1 MAIDKTINIK
11 VLSDKAQKNISNIN
25 EVIDEQRAILVL
37 LEEEYLKAKKALD
50 DYNSSNRTN
59 LAQERVLKKTL
70 KERKDALQD
79 QRLGLKKLALEQ
91 RESNKAAKVF
101 RDGQKENTNII
112 RGIDKLTG
120 GYATKLVKLKKGFV
134 SGVGAVKGFITGLS
148 GVQKALIATGFGA
161 AIAAIGLLISNLDKF
176 KTKTDETAERNKKL
190 AEALGGKQG
199 TIVKLQTYADV
210 VKTADPQ
217 TKEFKNALA
226 KLKKEGF
233 DPARQSLDDFIQSQ
247 IKYIQ
252 LRAKQG
258 VVEAELTEKFTELQ
272 EFEAEKREKNL
283 RIRQLE
289 DKAEKETNLVRR
301 KRIQSNIEF
310 QKKALKNL
318 EDDFQPVIE
327 EVKKLNEELSGL
339 TGEVLTAEN
348 KTEGRRVRTPF
359 DTTDKRQAFLDKLEE
374 DVNLMQI
381 DLDGS
386 DLALDLDGVINGEG
400 ASDAEVAAESLR
412 LKYDALNQTELEQL
426 NVEEQRELS
435 KLDGLV
441 GFEETRTQI
450 EEVFAQKREEITK
463 KENDAKQQALEGY
476 AQAISGISS
485 VIGQDTQEGKMLA
498 IAASLINTY
507 AAIAG
512 QLKAFS
518 GVPIPGYAIAQ
529 AIATGVV
536 GFANVKKIASVKIPK
551 TQGSAGAVSGSVTS
565 GGGSAPAPPSFN
577 IVGVS
582 DTNQLADA
590 IGGQTQQPIQAF
602 VEANDVTTAQ
612 SLENNIVEGATL

>member
-1 MAIDKTINIK
+1 MATERTIEIK
-11 VLSDKAQKNISNIN
+11 VLSDKAQKNINNIN

-50 DYNSSNRTN
+50 DYNASNRTN
-59 LAQERVLKKTL
+59 LAQEKLLKKTL

-101 RDGQKENTNII
+101 REGQKENTNII

-161 AIAAIGLLISNLDKF
+161 AIAAIGLVVANLDKF
-176 KTKTDETAERNKKL
+176 KRKTDETAERNKKL
-190 AEALGGKQG
+190 AEALGGTQG
-199 TIVKLQTYADV
+199 TIVKLQTYANV

-233 DPARQSLDDFIQSQ
+233 DPARQSLDNFIDSQ

-283 RIRQLE
+283 QIRQLE

-301 KRIQSNIEF
+301 KRIQQNIEF
-310 QKKALKNL
+310 QKEALKNL

-339 TGEVLTAEN
+339 TGEVLTTEN
-348 KTEGRRVRTPF
+348 KTEGRTVRTPF
-359 DTTDKRQAFLDKLEE
+359 DTPEKRQAFLDKLEQ
-374 DVNLMQI
+374 DVNLMQEEI
-381 DLDGS
+381 DSS
-386 DLALDLDGVINGEG
+386 DLFLDFEQGDP
-400 ASDAEVAAESLR
+400 STQAEVAAEGLR
-412 LKYDALNQTELEQL
+412 LKYEALNQTELEQL
-426 NVEEQRELS
+426 NVQEQLELA
-435 KLDGLV
+435 KLDGIEGV
-441 GFEETRTQI
+441 EETRTQI
-450 EEVFAQKREEITK
+450 EQFYAEKREDITK

-476 AQAISGISS
+476 ASAISGISS
-485 VIGQDTQEGKMLA
+485 AIGQDTQEGKVLA

-518 GVPIPGYAIAQ
+518 GVPIPGYAVAQ
-529 AIATGVV
+529 AIATGAV
-536 GFANVKKIASVKIPK
+536 GFANVKKIASVKIPNTK
-551 TQGSAGAVSGSVTS
+551 GGGSSISGSVSSS
-565 GGGSAPAPPSFN
+565 GNSATQAPSFN
-577 IVGVS
+577 IVGATETS
-582 DTNQLADA
+582 QLADA
-590 IGGQTQQPIQAF
+590 IGGQTQQPVQAF
-602 VEANDVTTAQ
+602 VVANDVTTAQ

>member
-1 MAIDKTINIK
+1 MAIEKTIDIK

-50 DYNSSNRTN
+50 DYNSSNRN
-59 LAQERVLKKTL
+59 NIAQERVLKKTL

-79 QRLGLKKLALEQ
+79 QRLGLKKLAVEQ

-161 AIAAIGLLISNLDKF
+161 VIAAIGLLISNLDKF

-199 TIVKLQTYADV
+199 TIIKLQTYADV

-226 KLKKEGF
+226 ELKKEGF
-233 DPARQSLDDFIQSQ
+233 DPARQSLDDFIESQ

-310 QKKALKNL
+310 QKEALKNL

-339 TGEVLTAEN
+339 TGEVLTTEN
-348 KTEGRRVRTPF
+348 KTGGKRVRTPF
-359 DTTDKRQAFLDKLEE
+359 DTEAKRKAFLDKLEE

-381 DLDGS
+381 ELDGS
-386 DLALDLDGVINGEG
+386 DLALDIIGEG

-412 LKYDALNQTELEQL
+412 LKYDLLNQTELEQL
-426 NVEEQRELS
+426 DVEKQMELS

-450 EEVFAQKREEITK
+450 EEVFAKKREEIIK

-529 AIATGVV
+529 AIATGAV

-551 TQGSAGAVSGSVTS
+551 TQGSAGAVSGSVTG

-577 IVGVS
+577 IVGAS

-602 VEANDVTTAQ
+602 VVANDVTTAQ
-612 SLENNIVEGATL
+612 SLENNIVEGATIG

>member
-1 MAIDKTINIK
+1 MATEKVIEIK
-11 VLSDKAQKNISNIN
+11 VLSDQAQKNINDIN

-79 QRLGLKKLALEQ
+79 QRLGLKKLAIEQ

-101 RDGQKENTNII
+101 REGQKENTNII

-161 AIAAIGLLISNLDKF
+161 AIAAIGLVVANLDKF

-190 AEALGGKQG
+190 AEALGGTQG

-233 DPARQSLDDFIQSQ
+233 DPARQSLDNFIDSQ

-283 RIRQLE
+283 RIKQLE

-301 KRIQSNIEF
+301 KRIQQNIKF
-310 QKKALKNL
+310 QKEALKNL

-339 TGEVLTAEN
+339 TGEVLTTEN
-348 KTEGRRVRTPF
+348 KTEGRTVRTPF
-359 DTTDKRQAFLDKLEE
+359 DTADKRQAFLDKLAE
-374 DVNLMQI
+374 DVDLMQEE
-381 DLDGS
+381 LDAS
-386 DLALDLDGVINGEG
+386 DLFLDFEQGDP
-400 ASDAEVAAESLR
+400 STQAEVAAEGLR
-412 LKYDALNQTELEQL
+412 LKYEALNQTELEQL
-426 NVEEQRELS
+426 NVQEQLELA
-435 KLDGLV
+435 KLDGIEGV
-441 GFEETRTQI
+441 EETRTQI
-450 EEVFAQKREEITK
+450 EQFYAQKREEITK
-463 KENDAKQQALEGY
+463 KENDAKQQALKGY
-476 AQAISGISS
+476 ASAISGISS
-485 VIGQDTQEGKMLA
+485 AIGQDTQEGKMLA

-507 AAIAG
+507 ATIAG

-518 GVPIPGYAIAQ
+518 GVPIPGYAVAQ
-529 AIATGVV
+529 AIATGAV

-551 TQGSAGAVSGSVTS
+551 SKGSGSSISGSVNS
-565 GGGSAPAPPSFN
+565 GGSTPQAPSFN
-577 IVGVS
+577 IVGATETS
-582 DTNQLADA
+582 QLADA
-590 IGGQTQQPIQAF
+590 VAGQTQQPVQAF
-602 VEANDVTTAQ
+602 VVANDVTTAQ